1 VNAGYCCKFVA
12 NTANFRYAGYEGM
25 SSPTAA
31 KGDKRGLD
39 VISRYVMSSEPA
51 AGDKR
56 SALDLLTATFHPP
69 QTLEQK
75 KKRKIPKVWWT
86 ISSRFTL
93 LQ

>member
-1 VNAGYCCKFVA
+1 MHSSNTLPSAYIPARVNAGYYCKFVA

-31 KGDKRGLD
+31 ECDKRGLD

-56 SALDLLTATFHPP
+56 LALDLLTSTFHPDKRL
-69 QTLEQK
+69 QEK
-75 KKRKIPKVWWT
+75 KK
-86 ISSRFTL
+86 
-93 LQ
+93 